1 MVGMVGLDVGW
12 GPKWLGML
20 APLVEALG
28 HFSLVE
34 SSSLPHANFSFYFF
48 DMLYISLIVQETMG
62 EGRHGCLD
70 VGWGPNWLGMLAP
83 LVEALGHFSL
93 VESSSLPH
101 VILLLYFVDMFY
113 ISY

>member
-1 MVGMVGLDVGW
+1 
-12 GPKWLGML
+12 ML

-48 DMLYISLIVQETMG
+48 DMFYISLIVQETMG

-70 VGWGPNWLGMLAP
+70 VLWGPKWLGMLAP
-83 LVEALGHFSL
+83 LVEALAHFSL

-101 VILLLYFVDMFY
+101 VILLLYFVDMF
-113 ISY
+113 

>member
-1 MVGMVGLDVGW
+1 MVGLDVGW

-48 DMLYISLIVQETMG
+48 DMFYISLIVQETMG

-70 VGWGPNWLGMLAP
+70 V
-83 LVEALGHFSL
+83 
-93 VESSSLPH
+93 
-101 VILLLYFVDMFY
+101 
-113 ISY
+113 